1 MTAPLIS
8 VRALGKSFSGADG
21 HPVPVLDG
29 ITLDVGEGEF
39 VALLGRSGSGKSTL
53 LRCIAGLIAP
63 SEGEVLFRG
72 QRLVGTNRTPRWCF
86 RRSRCCPG

>member
-1 MTAPLIS
+1 MTGPLIS

-21 HPVPVLDG
+21 HPVPVLEG
-29 ITLDVGEGEF
+29 ITLDVDEGEF

-53 LRCIAGLIAP
+53 LRCIAGLIAS

-72 QRLVGTNRTPRWCF
+72 QRLVVPN
-86 RRSRCCPG
+86 